1 MMLHGI
7 PNFRLEKDVVNA
19 EIDVLREMGVEFRC
33 GVDVGKDVTIQ
44 QLREEGYKAFYIAIG
59 LQSGGKM
66 GIPGEDAKGVISGI
80 DFMRSVNLEGKKSLK
95 GRVVVIGGGNIGADV
110 ARIAVRAGAESVDLY
125 CLEAYDEMPMGI
137 EDQSECEAEG
147 ITIHAGWGQT
157 EVVVKRG
164 KCAGIKFRRCL
175 SVKNESGKFDPKFD
189 DNETEEVSC
198 STVLFCIGQKPE
210 LGSLLE
216 GTKVGLSK
224 RNLVEVDPV
233 TFQTAEPD
241 IFAGGDVVTGQK
253 YVIDAIG
260 IGHAVADSMNRFVH
274 PGNSMMIARDRREF
288 IELNKDEAVIELG
301 WDKTPRQRPVRNPEL
316 FKTFRN
322 DTGVFTEE
330 QLKAEANRC
339 LSCGATEVDE
349 NRCIG
354 CGLCTT
360 RCEFDAIH
368 LHRTHPDASNM
379 CRCEDKI
386 VPVAK
391 YAAQRAG
398 KIVINKIIKK

>member
-1 MMLHGI
+1 
-7 PNFRLEKDVVNA
+7 
-19 EIDVLREMGVEFRC
+19 VE
-33 GVDVGKDVTIQ
+33 VGKDVTIEE
-44 QLREEGYKAFYIAIG
+44 LRNQGYKAFYIAIG
-59 LQSGGKM
+59 LQSGGSM
-66 GIPGEDAKGVISGI
+66 GIPGEDAKGVFSGI
-80 DFMRSVNLEGKKSLK
+80 DFIRDVNLRDKKQLK
-95 GRVVVIGGGNIGADV
+95 GDVVVIGGGNIGADI
-110 ARIAVRAGAESVDLY
+110 ARTAVRCGADSVKLY
-125 CLEAYDEMPMGI
+125 CLESYDEMPMGH
-137 EDQSECEAEG
+137 EDRLECEEEG
-147 ITIHAGWGQT
+147 IEIHAGWGQT
-157 EVVVKRG
+157 EIIVKRG
-164 KCAGIKFRRCL
+164 KCAGIKFRKCL

-189 DNETEEVSC
+189 DNETEEASC

-210 LGSLLE
+210 WGGLLD
-216 GTKVGLSK
+216 GTKVELSKK
-224 RNLVEVDPV
+224 RNLAEVDKI

-253 YVIDAIG
+253 FVIDAIG
-260 IGHAVADSMNRFVH
+260 VGKAVADSMNRFVH

-301 WDKTPRQRPVRNPEL
+301 WDKTPRQRPVHNPE
-316 FKTFRN
+316 FYKTFRN
-322 DTGVFTEE
+322 DKGVFTEE
-330 QLKAEANRC
+330 QVKAEANRC